1 MIHENAQ
8 RTLDA
13 FFWIMH
19 KKQKMVFFFSTAG
32 TKNPFFVLCPNV
44 FYAIISVSGPLGG
57 KSYIRTLDTM
67 IFSSD
72 TVSTLG
78 QSPRVEKLSSR
89 ENNGVRGTK
98 LLFCAG

>member
-1 MIHENAQ
+1 M
-8 RTLDA
+8 
-13 FFWIMH
+13 
-19 KKQKMVFFFSTAG
+19 
-32 TKNPFFVLCPNV
+32 

-98 LLFCAG
+98 LLFGGLGHIFFRSLFS